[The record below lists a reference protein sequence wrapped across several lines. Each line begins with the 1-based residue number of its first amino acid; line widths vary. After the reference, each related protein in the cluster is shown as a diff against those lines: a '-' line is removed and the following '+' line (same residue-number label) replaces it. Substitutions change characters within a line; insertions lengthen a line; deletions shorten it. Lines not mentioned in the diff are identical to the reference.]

1 MTSFASTLL
10 LFKRLGATACAMLGL
25 VTPAMAAEAAATAER
40 HPEWAQRVGTSP
52 NFYRVTPTLYR
63 SAQLGRDDVAALAPL
78 GIGTVVGLRAFHSDE
93 KWLKESGIA
102 IRRVKIY
109 TWAINDANVVAALKA
124 IRAAEK
130 DGPVLLHCWH
140 GADRTGL
147 IAAMYRILYQ
157 GWSKER
163 ALDELENGGYGYHAM
178 WKNIPKYLRKVDIEK
193 IRAQLGPEPAGH
205 AR

>member
-1 MTSFASTLL
+1 MTSFASSLTLL
-10 LFKRLGATACAMLGL
+10 KRVGAAACAMLGL
-25 VTPAMAAEAAATAER
+25 VGPAMAEDAATAAER
-40 HPEWAQRVGTSP
+40 HPEWAQRVGTAP

-63 SAQLGRDDVAALAPL
+63 SAQLGRADVAALAPL
-78 GIGTVVGLRAFHSDE
+78 GIRTVVGLRAFHSDD

-109 TWAINDANVVAALKA
+109 TWAISDANVVSALKA
-124 IRAAEK
+124 IRLAEK

-157 GWSKER
+157 GWSKEQ

-193 IRAQLGPEPAGH
+193 IRAELAD
-205 AR
+205 